1 MKTQVK
7 HTWEEGAN
15 AYHKGLS
22 LSDNP
27 YAKGTADFKSWKAAF
42 IDAMPDLFEDYDSL
56 PDDVKTVLDRYT
68 DSDTNYENCALLV
81 QELNAIGYTCEYGL
95 DAEPFKLRKL

>member
-15 AYHKGLS
+15 AYYKGKS

-27 YAKGTADFKSWKAAF
+27 YAKGTSDFESWEAAF
-42 IDAMPDLFEDYDSL
+42 IDAMPDLFEDYDDL
-56 PDDVKTVLDRYT
+56 PNDVKAVCDKYITC
-68 DSDTNYENCALLV
+68 DTTYENCALLV
-81 QELNAIGYTCEYGL
+81 QELNAIGYTCAYGL